1 MLYNELQ
8 KAPVSLANYGGSKYT
23 KREITH
29 GYIIGSIIIAMLIPK
44 KIHQ

>member
-23 KREITH
+23 NEKSHTVI
-29 GYIIGSIIIAMLIPK
+29 
-44 KIHQ
+44 